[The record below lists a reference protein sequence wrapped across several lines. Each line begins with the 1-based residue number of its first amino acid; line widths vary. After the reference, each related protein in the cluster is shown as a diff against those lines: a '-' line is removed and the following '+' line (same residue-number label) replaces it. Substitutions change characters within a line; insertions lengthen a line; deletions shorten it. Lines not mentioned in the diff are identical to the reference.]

1 MGCKQSSEYD
11 KIYNDDQMRE
21 WKGQFQALKLSSKH
35 VFQLKEIY
43 NAIDQDRSG
52 SIDLWEMLEH
62 LNLHRSKFTKR
73 IFTIMDED
81 GSGEIDF
88 REFVVAMWNYCTLG
102 KAALILFAFDLYDND
117 NSGKIDISEIQLM
130 LKEVYG
136 KDQKDS
142 QQARNVMT
150 QLQKYGKGEEEI
162 DKEAFSEFVRRNPA
176 LLYPAFQLQQQ
187 LQKKVMGLGFWEDL
201 AQARVNISDG
211 VNMSVAALIQTHLN
225 EKAFDQLVSIEDP
238 AAARAHE
245 MDSLQRK
252 KERESR
258 RSDDGA
264 VAKNA
269 SEAYR
274 DFQEHEI
281 VGVTGT
287 VADRRMRQGVDAV
300 IAANKFKKSQNKNKQ
315 QRRAST
321 GEVPRNLGGGAANMG
336 HLNTKRGSVSGLS
349 GNPVTDSQ
357 KLQELKEKHSRKY
370 GGSAQVGP

>member
-300 IAANKFKKSQNKNKQ
+300 IAANKFSKSALLSSGFSRILRRAPVEKSQNKNKQ

-321 GEVPRNLGGGAANMG
+321 GEVSLANA
-336 HLNTKRGSVSGLS
+336 SVGVFYFL
-349 GNPVTDSQ
+349 T
-357 KLQELKEKHSRKY
+357 
-370 GGSAQVGP
+370 